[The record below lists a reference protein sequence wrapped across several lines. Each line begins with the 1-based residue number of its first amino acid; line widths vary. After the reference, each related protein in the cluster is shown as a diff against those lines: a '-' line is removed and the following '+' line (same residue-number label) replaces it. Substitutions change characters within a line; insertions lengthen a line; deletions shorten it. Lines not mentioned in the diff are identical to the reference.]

1 MKNTLILAASLATL
15 ALGGCGKKDE
25 TPTVATDGAPDVAA
39 TDPMA
44 GATATPAA
52 SPAQAFVDAAATSD
66 MFEIETSK
74 LAATKAGDAKV
85 KTFAEQM
92 IKAHTEST
100 AKLKT
105 AASAASPAISPMP
118 SMTDIQ
124 QRTLADLQGKSGAE
138 FDKAYAAAQVDAHQ
152 MALDA
157 LKAYA
162 ASGEVPSLKSF
173 AGELGPIV
181 TAHLNMAKAL

>member
-1 MKNTLILAASLATL
+1 MKNTLILAASLAAI
-15 ALGGCGKKDE
+15 ALGGCSKKDE
-25 TPTVATDGAPDVAA
+25 TPTVAADAAPDVAA
-39 TDPMA
+39 SDPMA

-52 SPAQAFVDAAATSD
+52 SPAQAFANAAATSD

-74 LAATKAGDAKV
+74 LAATQAGAAKV

-105 AASAASPAISPMP
+105 AASGASPAITPTP
-118 SMTDIQ
+118 SMTAMQ
-124 QRTLADLQGKSGAE
+124 QQTLADLQSKSGAD
-138 FDKAYAAAQVDAHQ
+138 FDKAYMAAQVNAHQ
-152 MALDA
+152 MTLDA

-162 ASGEVPSLKSF
+162 ASGEAPSLKSF
-173 AGELGPIV
+173 AGGLVPTV